1 MTIVSVD
8 VQVDLS
14 LTVHERGGEISLGLS
29 YNTALFR
36 HETIARMGA
45 HLRALL
51 EAIVAAPDRR
61 IADMPL
67 LTERERHQLLV
78 EWNATQA
85 SYPTNELMHEMV
97 EAQAG
102 RTPERIA
109 VVHEQRQLTYG
120 ELNARANRLA
130 HYLRTLGVKPD
141 ARVAICVERGLDMV
155 VGLLAVLKAG
165 GAYVPLDPG
174 YPAERL
180 IYMLQD
186 SAPVAMLTDGRVP
199 APVQAELR
207 AALAGRADAPVVID
221 FQADAS
227 AWAMQAESNPE
238 RTQVGLS
245 AAHLAYVIYTS
256 GSTGRPKGVAIEHRN
271 AVNFLY
277 WAQSSFTAEQLART
291 LFSTSLNFDL
301 AMYECF
307 APLTVGASI
316 QIVRNALDLVQTRHP
331 VTLINTVPSAIQ
343 ALLEAGGIPDT
354 VRTVNLAGEP
364 LKRAL
369 VERLFAQTDVDTVCN
384 LYGPSETTT
393 YSTWMAMR
401 REQGFAPHIGRPL
414 ANTRIYLLDVHGQP
428 VPVGVAGEMYIGG
441 AGVARGYLNQPELT
455 AERFVADPFANEP
468 NARMYRTGDLARY
481 LPDGNIEF
489 VGRNDFQV
497 KIRGYRIELGEVES
511 GIARHPAIR
520 EVVVLARED
529 VVGDKRLV
537 AYVVAASPAADLA
550 EQLRAHLRARLPE
563 YMVPSA
569 FVMVDALPLTPNGKI
584 DRSALPAPEYAAVEH
599 VAPRTVTEEILA
611 GIWAEV
617 LKLERVGVHDDF
629 FELGGHS
636 LLAVSVIERMRR
648 AGLHAEVLAL
658 FMTPTI
664 AALAAAMGGK
674 SDVVQVPPNAIPA
687 DCKVITPEMLPLVRL
702 NAQEIERVV
711 AAVPGGAGNVQDIYP
726 LAPLQEGILFHHL
739 MAGDGDPYLLRGL
752 FGFDSRAVLERYVQA
767 LQSVVDRH
775 DILRTAV
782 LWEGLPEP
790 VQVVWRRARLR
801 VEEVSLDATGGD
813 VVQQLAERFNP
824 RRYRLDVREAP
835 LMRLFIAHD
844 AANARWIMLQMF
856 HHLSIDHTTLEVV
869 QQEIEAH
876 LLGEA
881 AKLPAPLPFRN
892 FVAQARLGISREEH
906 EAYFRKLL
914 GDVDEPT
921 APFGLTD
928 VRGDGGGIVAASRVL
943 DVSLARR
950 LRERARVLGVSAA
963 SVCHVAWAQVLARVS
978 GREDVVFGTV
988 LFGRM
993 QSGSGADRV
1002 LGLFI
1007 NTLPVRIRIG
1017 EETAEVSVRHTH
1029 EQLAQLLRHEH
1040 ASLALAQRC
1049 SAVAAPAPLFS
1060 ALLNYRHDTPTQTP
1074 AETLEALAGI
1084 EHLGA
1089 EERTNYPLTL
1099 SVNDLGEGFVLVA
1112 QVRAWIDP
1120 QRICGYM
1127 HTALEQLVAALENVS
1142 AAPIWSLDVV
1152 PERRQQLLDWNRT
1165 ERDYPR
1171 EACVAELFERQVR
1184 RAPEAVAVEY
1194 GDERLSYGELN
1205 ERGNRLAHHL
1215 RSLGVGPEVLVGLCV
1230 ERSAAAVV
1238 GMLGILKAG
1247 GAYVPLDPEYPAERL
1262 AFMLADTEAP
1272 VVVTQSKLLDR
1283 LPGTNARIVCLDR
1296 DWPVI
1301 EGCSAQDPASGATAE
1316 NLAYVIYT
1324 SGSTGI
1330 PKGVQVTNRAIN
1342 RLVCNTDYVQV
1353 GPADRFAQVSVIS
1366 FDAATFEIWG
1376 ALLNGAR
1383 VVGVAREVSLN
1394 PQEFAV
1400 ALKESGITV
1409 LFLTTALFNHMARE
1423 APGAFKTLRYVLFG
1437 GEAVDPGAV
1446 RAVLRDD
1453 GAPRHLL
1460 HVYGPTEVTTY
1471 STWHHVTGLD
1481 ESAVTVPI
1489 GRPIANTTA
1498 YVFDEHRAPVPVG
1511 VVGELYL
1518 GGDGLARGYLKRP
1531 ELTAKHFV
1539 ENPFGTQAGGRL
1551 YRTGDWVRY
1560 REDGAIEFVGRRDN
1574 QVKLRGFRIE
1584 LGEIEAA
1591 LRRQA
1596 QVSDAVVVVRED
1608 TPGDKRLVAYVVA
1621 QGATEDLVEQL
1632 RSRLRESL
1640 PEYMVPS
1647 AFVMVEKLPLT
1658 PNGKVDRNAL
1668 PAPEYAEATYVAPR
1682 TATEEILAG
1691 IWAEVLKLERVGV
1704 HDNFFELGGHSLLAT
1719 QVVSRVRHAFSVEL
1733 PLREMFAAPTVAQL
1747 GVCIEALRAE
1757 PRAARAVDEL
1767 AWLAIGR
1774 SGSATGDREEIE
1786 L

>member
-1 MTIVSVD
+1 M
-8 VQVDLS
+8 
-14 LTVHERGGEISLGLS
+14 
-29 YNTALFR
+29 
-36 HETIARMGA
+36 
-45 HLRALL
+45 
-51 EAIVAAPDRR
+51 
-61 IADMPL
+61 
-67 LTERERHQLLV
+67 
-78 EWNATQA
+78 
-85 SYPTNELMHEMV
+85 
-97 EAQAG
+97 
-102 RTPERIA
+102 
-109 VVHEQRQLTYG
+109 
-120 ELNARANRLA
+120 
-130 HYLRTLGVKPD
+130 
-141 ARVAICVERGLDMV
+141 
-155 VGLLAVLKAG
+155 
-165 GAYVPLDPG
+165 
-174 YPAERL
+174 
-180 IYMLQD
+180 
-186 SAPVAMLTDGRVP
+186 
-199 APVQAELR
+199 
-207 AALAGRADAPVVID
+207 
-221 FQADAS
+221 
-227 AWAMQAESNPE
+227 
-238 RTQVGLS
+238 
-245 AAHLAYVIYTS
+245 
-256 GSTGRPKGVAIEHRN
+256 
-271 AVNFLY
+271 
-277 WAQSSFTAEQLART
+277 
-291 LFSTSLNFDL
+291 
-301 AMYECF
+301 
-307 APLTVGASI
+307 
-316 QIVRNALDLVQTRHP
+316 
-331 VTLINTVPSAIQ
+331 
-343 ALLEAGGIPDT
+343 
-354 VRTVNLAGEP
+354 
-364 LKRAL
+364 
-369 VERLFAQTDVDTVCN
+369 
-384 LYGPSETTT
+384 
-393 YSTWMAMR
+393 
-401 REQGFAPHIGRPL
+401 
-414 ANTRIYLLDVHGQP
+414 
-428 VPVGVAGEMYIGG
+428 
-441 AGVARGYLNQPELT
+441 
-455 AERFVADPFANEP
+455 
-468 NARMYRTGDLARY
+468 
-481 LPDGNIEF
+481 
-489 VGRNDFQV
+489 
-497 KIRGYRIELGEVES
+497 
-511 GIARHPAIR
+511 
-520 EVVVLARED
+520 
-529 VVGDKRLV
+529 
-537 AYVVAASPAADLA
+537 
-550 EQLRAHLRARLPE
+550 
-563 YMVPSA
+563 
-569 FVMVDALPLTPNGKI
+569 
-584 DRSALPAPEYAAVEH
+584 
-599 VAPRTVTEEILA
+599 
-611 GIWAEV
+611 
-617 LKLERVGVHDDF
+617 
-629 FELGGHS
+629 
-636 LLAVSVIERMRR
+636 
-648 AGLHAEVLAL
+648 
-658 FMTPTI
+658 
-664 AALAAAMGGK
+664 
-674 SDVVQVPPNAIPA
+674 
-687 DCKVITPEMLPLVRL
+687 
-702 NAQEIERVV
+702 
-711 AAVPGGAGNVQDIYP
+711 
-726 LAPLQEGILFHHL
+726 
-739 MAGDGDPYLLRGL
+739 
-752 FGFDSRAVLERYVQA
+752 ERYVQA

-790 VQVVWRRARLR
+790 VQVVWRRARP

-856 HHLSIDHTTLEVV
+856 HHLPIDHTTLEVV

-1205 ERGNRLAHHL
+1205 ERGDRLAHHL
-1215 RSLGVGPEVLVGLCV
+1215 RSLGVGLEVLVGLCV

-1608 TPGDKRLVAYVVA
+1608 TPGTSGWWRMWWRRARPKTWWSSCEAGCVRVCRN
-1621 QGATEDLVEQL
+1621 TWFRR
-1632 RSRLRESL
+1632 RS
-1640 PEYMVPS
+1640 
-1647 AFVMVEKLPLT
+1647 
-1658 PNGKVDRNAL
+1658 
-1668 PAPEYAEATYVAPR
+1668 
-1682 TATEEILAG
+1682 
-1691 IWAEVLKLERVGV
+1691 
-1704 HDNFFELGGHSLLAT
+1704 
-1719 QVVSRVRHAFSVEL
+1719 
-1733 PLREMFAAPTVAQL
+1733 
-1747 GVCIEALRAE
+1747 
-1757 PRAARAVDEL
+1757 
-1767 AWLAIGR
+1767 
-1774 SGSATGDREEIE
+1774 
-1786 L
+1786 